1 MLKPG
6 SQARHQTSVWTGRWV
21 TRPWRWST
29 RPRARTTWAAPH
41 GSANT
46 RSTAAGCAFT
56 PRCGEARAHIHTYLA
71 VILAQ
76 TCWVTWHKYSFLHK
90 WFWQWVVN
98 RLRSAAVS
106 ITSCRRLNHT
116 YFSVVSQESQL
127 SYEIIPWK
135 PCSDC
140 LHKVMSLLTSHREQR
155 STLVSNRL
163 NLNVENESWVCYY
176 SKSKGSAQ
184 GAVFSNI
191 NIAFWHDC
199 VCGVLHC
206 AETCVWEHLPA
217 IMHPLTSS
225 TFPVI

>member
-56 PRCGEARAHIHTYLA
+56 PRCGEAREHIHTHLT

-116 YFSVVSQESQL
+116 YFSVSGIAAKLRDHSLEALFWLFAQSDVTIDLAQRAKVNFGVKQTQL
-127 SYEIIPWK
+127 KCWEWK
-135 PCSDC
+135 
-140 LHKVMSLLTSHREQR
+140 LGLLLQQVQR
-155 STLVSNRL
+155 I
-163 NLNVENESWVCYY
+163 
-176 SKSKGSAQ
+176 GSR
-184 GAVFSNI
+184 
-191 NIAFWHDC
+191 
-199 VCGVLHC
+199 
-206 AETCVWEHLPA
+206 
-217 IMHPLTSS
+217 SS
-225 TFPVI
+225 FF